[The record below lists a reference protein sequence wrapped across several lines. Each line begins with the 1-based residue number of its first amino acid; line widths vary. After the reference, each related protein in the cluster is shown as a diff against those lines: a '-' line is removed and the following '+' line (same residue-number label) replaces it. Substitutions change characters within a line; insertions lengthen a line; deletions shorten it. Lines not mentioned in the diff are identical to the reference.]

1 MPSASPAAGSRDK
14 TRNSTH
20 PATERS
26 KRVSSYSQRNKPASL
41 GSLLASSRE
50 AAARYAG
57 TAVDREQW
65 RRVVGERIAART
77 EPGAKRGRELTVH
90 VASAG
95 WAQELSLLSNEIVTR
110 LKAAGISVDV
120 LRLRVKEIAP
130 PLHEAAAR
138 KPAYRKAALPSTL
151 NRERETIS
159 DPELRDAIGE
169 AAALWL
175 ALDEAPKRASRP
187 PPPPATSARPS
198 ARSPR
203 GAESQSVRSDRTP
216 TLGRAKS
223 RDKP

>member
-1 MPSASPAAGSRDK
+1 MSSARYKPAA
-14 TRNSTH
+14 
-20 PATERS
+20 
-26 KRVSSYSQRNKPASL
+26 L

-90 VASAG
+90 VASAS
-95 WAQELSLLSNEIVTR
+95 WAQELSLLVSEIVVR
-110 LKAAGISVDV
+110 LKAAGVGVDTI
-120 LRLRVKEIAP
+120 RFRVKDIAP
-130 PLHEAAAR
+130 RTRDAAAIQ
-138 KPAYRKAALPSTL
+138 PIYRKASLPTTL
-151 NRERETIS
+151 QAELGRIE

-175 ALDEAPKRASRP
+175 ALDERAATKAPKPS
-187 PPPPATSARPS
+187 ATSVKPS

-203 GAESQSVRSDRTP
+203 AAESRNARSDRSLP
-216 TLGRAKS
+216 PGRAGSK
-223 RDKP
+223 DKP